1 MSTLATR
8 FREQVSKLKDYKMKI
23 EAEFG
28 IGYPTGFLNYDFKNG
43 TVIHVNGNGKSMK
56 YYSIGVTDGSM
67 VMIIGRS
74 GSGKTTWA
82 TQAAANIIRPF
93 KTSCVFYD
101 SVEGGITENRMEL
114 LTGFKG
120 PELKNRFIVRNSSV
134 TAENFYQRV
143 KIIYDLKSD
152 NRSEYEY
159 DTGVYDTSGNRIF
172 KLEPTV
178 YILDSLAMLM
188 PEKFEAEEEISGQMS
203 ATAAAKMNSMVF
215 KRIIPMLKTSNI
227 ILFIINHINDNVS
240 INPMQHKKSQVSYL
254 KQDEVLPGG
263 RAAIYLSNNI
273 IRFDDHSKL
282 KSAETFGVD
291 GTLVDL
297 GLVKSRTNKAG
308 QAATLVFNQDIGFDA
323 TLSLF
328 ILLKENNRVKGA
340 GAYLYFGDR
349 DDMKFSQKAF
359 KQKLN
364 DNVELQDVFMKEVI
378 DVLTTQLDNADIDQD
393 SINNIDIISARV
405 LEHLNTLVA

>member
-1 MSTLATR
+1 MSSLLATR

-23 EAEFG
+23 ETEFG
-28 IGYPTGFLNYDFKNG
+28 VGYPTGFLNYDFKNG

-67 VMIIGRS
+67 IMVIGRS
-74 GSGKTTWA
+74 GSGKSTWV

-101 SVEGGITENRMEL
+101 SIEGGITETRMEL

-120 PELKNRFIVRNSSV
+120 EKLKEKFIVRNSAI
-134 TAENFYQRV
+134 TAENFYQRM

-159 DTGVYDTSGNRIF
+159 DTGLYDTSGNRIF

-178 YILDSLAMLM
+178 YILDSLALLM

-203 ATAAAKMNSMVF
+203 ATAAAKMNSMLF

-227 ILFIINHINDNVS
+227 ILFIINHINQKID
-240 INPMQHKKSQVSYL
+240 IGLIKSKTQVSYL
-254 KQDEVLPGG
+254 KQSESLPGG
-263 RAAIYLSNNI
+263 NAAIYLSNNI

-282 KSAETFGVD
+282 KSGETFGID

-378 DVLTTQLDNADIDQD
+378 DVLTTQLDNADIDQE
-393 SINNIDIISARV
+393 SVNNTDIISARV

>member
-1 MSTLATR
+1 MGLLAEK
-8 FREQVSKLKDYKMKI
+8 FRESVSKLKDYKMKI
-23 EAEFG
+23 ETEFG
-28 IGYPTGFLNYDFKNG
+28 VGYPTGFLNYDFKNG
-43 TVIHVNGNGKSMK
+43 TVIHVNGNNKSMK

-67 VMIIGRS
+67 IMVIGRS
-74 GSGKTTWA
+74 GSGKTTWV

-93 KTSCVFYD
+93 KTSCVFFD
-101 SVEGGITENRMEL
+101 SIEGGITETRMEL

-120 PELKNRFIVRNSSV
+120 QELRDRFIVRNSAI
-134 TAENFYQRV
+134 TAENFYERM
-143 KIIYDLKSD
+143 KIIYDLKTD

-159 DTGVYDTSGNRIF
+159 DTTLYDTSGNRIY

-178 YILDSLAMLM
+178 YILDSLALLM
-188 PEKFEAEEEISGQMS
+188 PEKFTEEEEISGQMS
-203 ATAAAKMNSMVF
+203 ATAAAKMNSMLF
-215 KRIIPMLKTSNI
+215 KRVIPMLKTANI
-227 ILFIINHINDNVS
+227 ILFIINHINQKVD
-240 INPMQHKKSQVSYL
+240 INPMVKSKTQVSYL
-254 KQDEVLPGG
+254 KQSETLPGG
-263 RAAIYLSNNI
+263 NAAIYLSNNI

-282 KSAETFGVD
+282 KSTETFGID

-308 QAATLVFNQDIGFDA
+308 QFATLVFNQDIGFDPV
-323 TLSLF
+323 LSLF

-340 GAYLYFGDR
+340 GAYLYLGDR

-378 DVLTTQLDNADIDQD
+378 DVLTTQLDSLDTNKE
-393 SINNIDIISARV
+393 SEMNTDIISTRV
-405 LEHLNTLVA
+405 LEQLNVLAA

>member
-1 MSTLATR
+1 MSSLLATR

-23 EAEFG
+23 ETEFG
-28 IGYPTGFLNYDFKNG
+28 VGYPTGFLNYDFKNG

-67 VMIIGRS
+67 IMVIGRS
-74 GSGKTTWA
+74 GSGKSTWVA
-82 TQAAANIIRPF
+82 QAAANIIRPF

-101 SVEGGITENRMEL
+101 SIEGGITETRMEL

-120 PELKNRFIVRNSSV
+120 EKLKEKFIVRNSSI
-134 TAENFYQRV
+134 TAENFYQRM

-159 DTGVYDTSGNRIF
+159 DTGLYDTSGNRIF

-178 YILDSLAMLM
+178 YILDSLALLM

-203 ATAAAKMNSMVF
+203 ATAAAKMNSMLF
-215 KRIIPMLKTSNI
+215 KRIIPMLKTANI
-227 ILFIINHINDNVS
+227 ILFIINHINQKID
-240 INPMQHKKSQVSYL
+240 IGLIKTKTQVSYL
-254 KQDEVLPGG
+254 KQSESLPGG
-263 RAAIYLSNNI
+263 NAAIYLSNNI

-282 KSAETFGVD
+282 KSGETFGVD

-340 GAYLYFGDR
+340 GAYLYFGER
-349 DDMKFSQKAF
+349 DDIKFSQKAF

-364 DNVELQDVFMKEVI
+364 DNVELQDVFMREVI
-378 DVLTTQLDNADIDQD
+378 DVLTTQLDNADIDQE
-393 SINNIDIISARV
+393 SINNTDIISARV
-405 LEHLNTLVA
+405 LEHLNTLAA